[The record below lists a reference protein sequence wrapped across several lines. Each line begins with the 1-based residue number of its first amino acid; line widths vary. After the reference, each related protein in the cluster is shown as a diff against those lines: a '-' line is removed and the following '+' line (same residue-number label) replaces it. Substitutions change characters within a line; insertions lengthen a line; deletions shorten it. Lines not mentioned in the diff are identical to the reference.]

1 MPHSWAWRSYLPS
14 PAVKI
19 RHSTEPATCTEA
31 TGIGT
36 ETRLPALVVSATR
49 SERTLADQPMS
60 VTVVPKEQILETPA
74 QVLDDVLRTT
84 VGINLPLITSYQ
96 IHPTG
101 NSFSMRGLGGIR
113 GLVMV
118 DGVPIN
124 HPFFGYVQWSRVPME
139 NIERV
144 EVVRGASA
152 SMWGNYAMGGV
163 VNIITRKPE
172 RTAFM
177 ASGGGGNY
185 GTYRAD
191 GSADVV
197 LSDAVKVRGNFNAW
211 GTSGFNQ
218 IQPAY
223 GPMFSPTSFNA
234 LNGQF
239 GGLFRPRP
247 DSERQPPGQ
256 HLQREPG
263 AALAAADQQPAIS
276 TISPPT

>member
-1 MPHSWAWRSYLPS
+1 
-14 PAVKI
+14 
-19 RHSTEPATCTEA
+19 
-31 TGIGT
+31 
-36 ETRLPALVVSATR
+36 
-49 SERTLADQPMS
+49 MS

-74 QVLDDVLRTT
+74 QSLDDVLRTT

-124 HPFFGYVQWSRVPME
+124 DPFFGYVQWSRVPME

-172 RTAFM
+172 QHRLRGQRRRRQLRHLPRRRLRRCRAVGRRQGQGQLQRLGHLGLQPNP
-177 ASGGGGNY
+177 AGL
-185 GTYRAD
+185 RAD
-191 GSADVV
+191 VRADVV
-197 LSDAVKVRGNFNAW
+197 QRLERPGR
-211 GTSGFNQ
+211 
-218 IQPAY
+218 
-223 GPMFSPTSFNA
+223 
-234 LNGQF
+234 
-239 GGLFRPRP
+239 GLFRSRS
-247 DSERQPPGQ
+247 DLQRQPKGQ
-256 HLQREPG
+256 RLQREPG
-263 AALAAADQQPAIS
+263 AAIAAADQQPAIS